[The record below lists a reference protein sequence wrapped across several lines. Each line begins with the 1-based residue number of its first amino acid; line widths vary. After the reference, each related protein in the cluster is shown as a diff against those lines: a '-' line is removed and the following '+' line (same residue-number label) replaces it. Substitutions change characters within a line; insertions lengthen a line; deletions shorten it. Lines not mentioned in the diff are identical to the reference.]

1 MFSILIVSHSK
12 LADGFKESAKTIFGD
27 IQNIES
33 LGLFPTD
40 DITNFNEKIIEKI
53 NKLDNDKG
61 ILIFT
66 DLVSASP
73 YTQSQ
78 IAISKLENKENI
90 SLIGNLNFQM
100 LIEAINGQVLDY
112 DLDKVVE
119 SVLEVSKQ
127 EIFEWKYEENKIDS
141 LDDEDDDF

>member
-1 MFSILIVSHSK
+1 MLGLLIVSHGK
-12 LADGFKESAKTIFGD
+12 LAEGFKNSAEIIFGEV
-27 IQNIES
+27 NNVES

-40 DITNFNEKIIEKI
+40 DITKFNEKIIEKI
-53 NKLDNDKG
+53 KTLENDKG
-61 ILIFT
+61 ILVLT

-100 LIEAINGQVLDY
+100 LIEAINGQVLDD
-112 DLDKVVE
+112 DLDQVVE

-127 EIFEWKYEENKIDS
+127 ELSEWKYEENKNDS

>member
-78 IAISKLENKENI
+78 IAISKLKNKENI

-100 LIEAINGQVLDY
+100 LIEAINGEVLDY
-112 DLDKVVE
+112 DLNKVVE
-119 SVLEVSKQ
+119 NVLEISKQ